1 MVSLRRN
8 AGAPQEW
15 LMGNELL
22 KGRLSYRW
30 SKTKDPH
37 MSEYLNAIFMELE
50 NSWGDFLMICWNSHD
65 SLRCSLK
72 EADQNMQL
80 FICYLLNRN

>member
-1 MVSLRRN
+1 MASLRRN

-15 LMGNELL
+15 LMRNELL

-50 NSWGDFLMICWNSHD
+50 NSWGTFWWFAEIHMI
-65 SLRCSLK
+65 RCGVLWK
-72 EADQNMQL
+72 
-80 FICYLLNRN
+80 